1 MGPNSVARIASRIV
15 VPNSN
20 LPLATLFWTFTLAR
34 RYSEVILE
42 ALWRHVFN
50 VPNA

>member
-1 MGPNSVARIASRIV
+1 MGPNSVARIVAL
-15 VPNSN
+15 NTN
-20 LPLATLFWTFTLAR
+20 LPLATFFWTFSLAR